1 MTSTLLGLCSLAVIS
16 THLNVSAVLPL
27 LRHDWGLSNSQAG
40 AIAAAGQAG
49 FVVAVVALS
58 ALSDRWSTAVIFV
71 GAAFCA
77 AVSTVAFGL
86 FASGPISAALLKALG
101 GVGIGGTYMP
111 GVKLVTDGA
120 SRDRGRA
127 VGVFV
132 ASLAGGLAISL
143 AATGTLTA
151 FLGWRAAFVAL
162 GFIALAG
169 AVGAMWLLRNHREKR
184 REPASVIPKRLTV
197 PGLLLCLAYFA
208 HNWELMGIWG
218 WLTAFLTAS
227 FVAGG
232 ADLEV
237 AAARASISA
246 FPILAVGVVGV
257 LGGGYVSDRIGRTA
271 AAITIMLTSIVGS
284 LCFGWL
290 MAAPSLVLVALGALY
305 YMFAIG
311 DSPVLSTGVTEVTP
325 AAGVGTA
332 LGLYG
337 AIGWLAGALSPVLFG
352 WVLDATGGAWQVAFA
367 SLGVVALA
375 GPAAMFLLR
384 YHPASQLMAG
394 GRR

>member
-1 MTSTLLGLCSLAVIS
+1 VTPTLLGLCSLAVIS
-16 THLNVSAVLPL
+16 THLNISAVLPL

-49 FVVAVVALS
+49 FVVAVIALS
-58 ALSDRWSTAVIFV
+58 ALSDRWSAAVIFV
-71 GAAFCA
+71 GSAFCA
-77 AVSTVAFGL
+77 AVSMVAFGL

-101 GVGIGGTYMP
+101 GIGIGGTYMP
-111 GVKLVTDGA
+111 GVKLVTAGA
-120 SRDRGRA
+120 PRERGRA
-127 VGVFV
+127 VGIFV

-143 AATGTLTA
+143 AVTGTLTA

-162 GFIALAG
+162 GLVALAG
-169 AVGAMWLLRNHREKR
+169 AVGAMRLLRNHRER
-184 REPASVIPKRLTV
+184 REPASVIPKRLTM
-197 PGLLLCLAYFA
+197 PGFLLCLAYFA

-227 FVAGG
+227 FVAAG
-232 ADLEV
+232 ADLDV

-246 FPILAVGVVGV
+246 FPILALGVVGV
-257 LGGGYVSDRIGRTA
+257 LGGGYLSDRIGRTA
-271 AAITIMLTSIVGS
+271 AAITIMLTSILGS

-290 MAAPSLVLVALGALY
+290 IAAPSLLLVTLGALY

-352 WVLDATGGAWQVAFA
+352 WVLDVTGGAWQIAFA

-375 GPAAMFLLR
+375 GPAAMLLLR
-384 YHPASQLMAG
+384 CHPASRLMAG